1 MTYLLCAVLF
11 WGRKTSSVKKTAET
25 LNTIFAR
32 DFCIFAKMNPKYKW
46 VVIANAFDAI
56 LKSLY
61 RPAGEKFCLNALN
74 QQWVLH
80 KLYITLLYLNTYLSY
95 LFLRSCLNR
104 SSFSSAA
111 KCGPQFSGVVH
122 FPGGQLLLKN
132 SKVCNKAMREI
143 EL

>member
-80 KLYITLLYLNTYLSY
+80 KLYITLLYL
-95 LFLRSCLNR
+95 LFGYIPLISLFTLVSQSEFIFIRR
-104 SSFSSAA
+104 KMWAPVFWRGPFSRRPITTEKFKSL
-111 KCGPQFSGVVH
+111 Q
-122 FPGGQLLLKN
+122 
-132 SKVCNKAMREI
+132 
-143 EL
+143 